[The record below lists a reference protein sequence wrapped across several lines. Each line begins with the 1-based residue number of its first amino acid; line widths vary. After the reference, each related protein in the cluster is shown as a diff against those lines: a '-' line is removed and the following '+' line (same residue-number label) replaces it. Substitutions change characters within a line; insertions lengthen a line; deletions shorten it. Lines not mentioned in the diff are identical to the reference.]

1 MLPGNGIELNHRG
14 GPYGVLPVPASA
26 WQRSLS
32 EKPSNAATFS
42 SESEAP
48 TARDMTEPT
57 KAMKKMDFTSRWV
70 LVTGASSGLGAEM
83 AEQLAAKH
91 GAHLILVARR
101 EDRLQEL
108 ARRIQEQH
116 SVQIKVIAADL
127 GHPGEAARVFE
138 EATRDVPVYAAILNA
153 GTTHFGHHDELEW
166 EAFEQMLQLNVMSTS
181 RLLTSFLPYL
191 EKRQEHGGVLVV
203 ASLAGLNPV
212 AYQSAYSGTKAFL
225 VNFACSLHH
234 EMKTRG
240 VTVSTFAPGGIATEM
255 TVGERFNDLRGWLV
269 PVGPCANAAIQGF
282 KQRRYLTIPGFVY
295 RWGSAIT
302 RLVPQNFLVGQVA
315 GKYRHSLK
323 KNS

>member
-1 MLPGNGIELNHRG
+1 M
-14 GPYGVLPVPASA
+14 
-26 WQRSLS
+26 S
-32 EKPSNAATFS
+32 EPIK
-42 SESEAP
+42 AP
-48 TARDMTEPT
+48 R
-57 KAMKKMDFTSRWV
+57 KMDFRNRWV

-108 ARRIQEQH
+108 SRRIQEQH
-116 SVQIKVIAADL
+116 SVQTKVIAADL
-127 GHPGEAARVFE
+127 GLPGEAQRVFE
-138 EATRDVPVYAAILNA
+138 VATQETPVYAAILNA
-153 GTTHFGHHDELEW
+153 GTTHFGHHDELLW
-166 EAFEQMLQLNVMSTS
+166 DDFEKMLQLNVMSTS
-181 RLLTSFLPYL
+181 RLMTSFLPYL
-191 EKRQEHGGVLVV
+191 EKRREHGGVLVV

-255 TVGERFNDLRGWLV
+255 TEGQRFNDLRGWLV
-269 PVGPCANAAIQGF
+269 PVEPCANSALQGF
-282 KQRRYLTIPGFVY
+282 KKRRYLTIPGFVY
-295 RWGSAIT
+295 RWGSVIT
-302 RLVPQNFLVGQVA
+302 RFVPQNFLVGQVA
-315 GKYRHSLK
+315 SQYRISLK